1 MNWWIV
7 LPIAVAFIYIFAV
20 AWILPKIFL
29 QNKYKIKTVR
39 DRGIKK
45 YRTANDERGIV
56 YEPDLGTRKY
66 VSQYVLTDDGKEK
79 CLKCKISDKISY
91 IEYDVALFD
100 RNHKVFKVLNVCEL
114 IDDIGFTKSVELPQ
128 ETSYVTI
135 ILNKVNNEQMR
146 RPVRAGVSVSKAII
160 YMLTSLA
167 LSFVTAFTFKQGLA
181 NSIGGVFRE
190 SFMNYA
196 GGHVVTAIATVVLW
210 FIAAV
215 TVSSILV
222 AKNFCINKKVKK

>member
-7 LPIAVAFIYIFAV
+7 LPIAVAFIYIIAV
-20 AWILPKIFL
+20 AWILPRIFL

-45 YRTANDERGIV
+45 YKTAQDEHGIV
-56 YEPDLGTRKY
+56 YEPDLQTRKH
-66 VSQYVLTDDGKEK
+66 VSQYVLTDDGKQK
-79 CLKCKISDKISY
+79 HLKCKISDSISY

-100 RNHKVFKVLNVCEL
+100 RHHKVFKVLNVCEL
-114 IDDIGFTKSVELPQ
+114 VEDTGFTKSVELPE

-135 ILNKVNNEQMR
+135 ILNRVNNKRMG
-146 RPVRAGVSVSKAII
+146 RPVRARVSVSKAII
-160 YMLTSLA
+160 FMLISLA
-167 LSFVTAFTFKQGLA
+167 LSFITAFVLKQGLA

-196 GGHVVTAIATVVLW
+196 AGHVVTAIATVVLW
-210 FIAAV
+210 LIATV
-215 TVSSILV
+215 TVTSILV
-222 AKNFCINKKVKK
+222 AKNFCIKKR

>member
-7 LPIAVAFIYIFAV
+7 LPIAVAFLYIFAV

-45 YRTANDERGIV
+45 YKTANDERGIV
-56 YEPDLGTRKY
+56 YEPDLQTRKY
-66 VSQYVLTDDGKEK
+66 VSQYVLVDDGRKK
-79 CLKCKISDKISY
+79 QLKCKISDKIAY
-91 IEYDVALFD
+91 IEFDVALFD
-100 RNHKVFKVLNVCEL
+100 RNHQVFKVLNVCEL
-114 IDDIGFTKSVELPQ
+114 VENVGFTNAVELPQ
-128 ETSYVTI
+128 ETSYITI
-135 ILNKVNNEQMR
+135 ILNKVNNEQMN
-146 RPVRAGVSVSKAII
+146 RPVRAGVSISKAIVF
-160 YMLTSLA
+160 MLMSLA

-190 SFMNYA
+190 SFMNYM
-196 GGHVVTAIATVVLW
+196 GGHIVTAIATAVLW

-215 TVSSILV
+215 TVSCILV
-222 AKNFCINKKVKK
+222 AKNFHINKKVKK